1 MALGVQVTFDAADP
15 RRLAEFW
22 AIALDYELQPPPQG
36 YGSWADFADALGL
49 PRQSWD
55 SKVAIVDPAQAG
67 PRLLFQ
73 RIPARPTVK
82 NRVHLDIVASAP
94 HQHTERGWQ
103 QVLARADVL
112 VAAGARLV
120 RELDEPGARCLVMSD
135 PEGNEFRVC

>member
-36 YGSWADFADALGL
+36 YGSWEQFADAVGL
-49 PRQSWD
+49 PRESWD
-55 SKVAIVDPAQAG
+55 SKVAILDPARTG

-73 RIPARPTVK
+73 RVPERKAAK
-82 NRVHLDIVASAP
+82 NRVHLDIRASSP
-94 HQHTERGWQ
+94 HEHTERGWQ

-112 VAAGARLV
+112 LAAGARLV
-120 RELDEPGARCLVMSD
+120 RELDDATDRCLVMSD
-135 PEGNEFRVC
+135 PEGNEFCVQ